1 MWSGVYFY
9 KLCSNFIFTHSSAAL
24 LSFIEMIVDRL
35 YYRKHIHW
43 VKLYLRVIDSDLQIH
58 SSTETHQVAG
68 SLISPIS
75 LNDIP
80 PRITQAMENE
90 EHWDFDIFELEA
102 ATHKRSV
109 KSRARKL
116 KLLKTDLNV
125 FNFSTCAF
133 KIELLLFSKSNVS
146 NFLTVISSCVWIP

>member
-1 MWSGVYFY
+1 M
-9 KLCSNFIFTHSSAAL
+9 
-24 LSFIEMIVDRL
+24 
-35 YYRKHIHW
+35 
-43 VKLYLRVIDSDLQIH
+43 YLRVINSDLQIH

-109 KSRARKL
+109 NSRAPKL

-133 KIELLLFSKSNVS
+133 KMELLSFSKANVS
-146 NFLTVISSCVWIP
+146 DFLAVISSFV

>member
-1 MWSGVYFY
+1 MFFFFKW
-9 KLCSNFIFTHSSAAL
+9 AL
-24 LSFIEMIVDRL
+24 FVLI
-35 YYRKHIHW
+35 YP
-43 VKLYLRVIDSDLQIH
+43 
-58 SSTETHQVAG
+58 STETHQVAG

-109 KSRARKL
+109 NYGLVNTSCWELTEKSACSQ
-116 KLLKTDLNV
+116 LL
-125 FNFSTCAF
+125 NFSTCAF
-133 KIELLLFSKSNVS
+133 HTEFLLFSKSNVR
-146 NFLTVISSCVWIP
+146 NFLTTCELIKHLLFHHTLFLADSQWVFINWRWYIFDMV

>member
-1 MWSGVYFY
+1 MQSGVLFFFNER
-9 KLCSNFIFTHSSAAL
+9 CFVT
-24 LSFIEMIVDRL
+24 
-35 YYRKHIHW
+35 
-43 VKLYLRVIDSDLQIH
+43 H

-80 PRITQAMENE
+80 PRIAQAMENE

-109 KSRARKL
+109 
-116 KLLKTDLNV
+116 NY
-125 FNFSTCAF
+125 
-133 KIELLLFSKSNVS
+133 ELVNG
-146 NFLTVISSCVWIP
+146 SC